1 MRVDLTSL
9 DLFVS
14 VADERNIARA
24 AARKNIAASAVSK
37 RIHDLELTYGTPLLI
52 RQSKGV
58 ALTPA
63 GEALARHARS
73 LVGLVDRIGIDMG
86 SFASGMKGEVRL
98 SANPSAITQFL
109 PEILSGFMARYPDIE
124 IRLEEATTA
133 VSLRLLEDGLA
144 DLAIVGW
151 GADHPAMTYAPFRTD
166 NLALCVPTEHPLAL
180 LGRPVAFVDT
190 LTYDHVGLE
199 FGSSIQA
206 RLEDAA
212 ASVGASVRVKLRVGS
227 FDGVRRMVETGI
239 GLAVL
244 PVSAIET
251 YVASMKI
258 CAVPLADPWAKR
270 ELRLVTGDTNY
281 LSLAAN
287 LLRNHLIRSEIAVS
301 GTLSEQDSCSNRE

>member
-1 MRVDLTSL
+1 MRIDLTSL

-24 AARKNIAASAVSK
+24 ATRKNIAASAVSK
-37 RIHDLELTYGTPLLI
+37 RIHDLELTYGTTLLI

-63 GEALARHARS
+63 GEALARHARN
-73 LVGLVDRIGIDMG
+73 LVALVDRIGIDLG
-86 SFASGMKGEVRL
+86 SFASGMKGQVRL

-109 PEILSGFMARYPDIE
+109 PEILSGFMAQYPDIE

-133 VSLRLLEDGLA
+133 HSLRLLEDGLV

-151 GADHPAMTYAPFRTD
+151 GEDHPAMVYTPFRKD
-166 NLALCVPTEHPLAL
+166 NLALCVPLGHPLADA
-180 LGRPVAFVDT
+180 GVAVPFVDT
-190 LTYDHVGLE
+190 LIYDHVGLE
-199 FGSSIQA
+199 YGSSIQA

-212 ASVGASVRVKLRVGS
+212 AHAGLPLRVKLRVGS

-251 YVASMKI
+251 YASSMMI
-258 CAVPLADPWAKR
+258 RAVPLADPWAHR
-270 ELRLVTGDTNY
+270 ELRLVAREPGVLP
-281 LSLAAN
+281 LSVT
-287 LLRNHLIRSEIAVS
+287 LLRAWL
-301 GTLSEQDSCSNRE
+301 LSFPKA

>member
-1 MRVDLTSL
+1 MRIDLTSL

-24 AARKNIAASAVSK
+24 ASSKNIAASAISK
-37 RIHDLELTYGTPLLI
+37 RIHDLELAYGTALLI

-63 GEALARHARS
+63 GEALAHHARN
-73 LVGLVDRIGIDMG
+73 LVALVNRIGVDMG
-86 SFASGMKGEVRL
+86 SFASGMKGQVRL

-109 PEILSGFMARYPDIE
+109 PEILSGFMERYPDIK

-133 VSLRLLEDGLA
+133 LSLRLLEDGLA

-151 GADHPAMTYAPFRTD
+151 GEDHPAMVYTPFRTD
-166 NLALCVPTEHPLAL
+166 NLALCAPAGHPLAES
-180 LGRPVAFVDT
+180 GAAVPFVET
-190 LTYDHVGLE
+190 LNYDHVGLE
-199 FGSSIQA
+199 YGSSIQA

-212 ASVGASVRVKLRVGS
+212 ASVGATLKVKLRVGS

-251 YVASMKI
+251 YAGSMKI
-258 CAVPLADPWAKR
+258 RSVPLADPWAHR
-270 ELRLVTGDTNY
+270 ELRLVTRASGALPPAVT
-281 LSLAAN
+281 
-287 LLRNHLIRSEIAVS
+287 LLRDWLQNI
-301 GTLSEQDSCSNRE
+301 DCP

>member
-1 MRVDLTSL
+1 MRIDLTSL

-37 RIHDLELTYGTPLLI
+37 RIHDLELTFGTPLLI

-58 ALTPA
+58 CLTPA

-73 LVGLVDRIGIDMG
+73 LAGLVDRIGVDMG
-86 SFASGMKGEVRL
+86 SFASGMKGQVRL

-124 IRLEEATTA
+124 VRLEESTTA

-151 GADHPAMTYAPFRTD
+151 GADHPAMNYAPFRTD
-166 NLALCVPTEHPLAL
+166 NLALVVPAGHPLATKTA
-180 LGRPVAFVDT
+180 PVFFNETFDS
-190 LTYDHVGLE
+190 DHVGLE
-199 FGSSIQA
+199 YGSSIQA
-206 RLEDAA
+206 RLEEA
-212 ASVGASVRVKLRVGS
+212 ASAAGTTLKVKLRVGS

-239 GLAVL
+239 GIAVL

-251 YVASMKI
+251 YTASMQI
-258 CAVPLADPWAKR
+258 CAVPLADAWAHR
-270 ELRLVTGDTNY
+270 ELRIVTKESGN
-281 LSLAAN
+281 LLIAAM
-287 LLRNHLIRSEIAVS
+287 LLRNWLLD
-301 GTLSEQDSCSNRE
+301 LSRP